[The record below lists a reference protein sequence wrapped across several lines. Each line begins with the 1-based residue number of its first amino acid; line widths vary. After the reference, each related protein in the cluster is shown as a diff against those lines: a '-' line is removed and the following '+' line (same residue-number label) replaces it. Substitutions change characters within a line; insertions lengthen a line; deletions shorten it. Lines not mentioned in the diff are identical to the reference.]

1 MICVTPATLCTDR
14 DVRKH
19 ARQTDHPAQMS
30 TAIHTSVTNTPN
42 TINTSQSFDTE
53 RSPKG
58 GRDRLGGARS
68 PARELRT

>member
-1 MICVTPATLCTDR
+1 LRHTR
-14 DVRKH
+14 DTVHRSGCQKTCR
-19 ARQTDHPAQMS
+19 AKLIAAQAS